1 MRVKVQPINV
11 NGRPIFKSERDK
23 REIYVGE
30 LKIHENRLHS
40 LGRAVI
46 TAQVIDTLDGAETAV
61 LEIYDIALLWA
72 EGARLR
78 IRGFEIA
85 TDVQY
90 AQTWDVEVL

>member
-11 NGRPIFKSERDK
+11 NGRALFKSERNK

-30 LKIHENRLHS
+30 FKVHENRLHS

-46 TAQVIDTLDGAETAV
+46 TAQVIDTIDGAETAV
-61 LEIYDIALLWA
+61 LELYDIGLLWA

-78 IRGFEIA
+78 VRGFEIVQDA
-85 TDVQY
+85 QY